1 MNDKPQILVIDD
13 ELGIR
18 EGCRRVLAAQGF
30 VVDTAETG
38 LEGLRKLQAA
48 AYDLVLIDVMMP
60 GVSGL
65 DLLPPIHQHDPEI
78 VCIIITG
85 YGTVDL
91 AVKAI
96 KQGAYDFINKP
107 FTADDLLLVVNQ
119 GIERRRLSLEAR
131 RLQTIEAQAK
141 RLTEEKALIEEIDRL
156 KMAFLRQVT
165 HELRAPVAAVL
176 SYLHLILNEDVP
188 PERYKEMVGRAE
200 AMARYQLELIA
211 DLLELSKLKEFKIR
225 DQVSLVNLGE
235 VLRQVADQFVE
246 QAQEKK
252 LQFHVHVPNA
262 LPPVRAVAEQLK
274 SVWTNLISNAI
285 KYTPPGGQVTVSLR
299 QEGDQ
304 LIGQVSDTG
313 IGIPPEAQA
322 RLFTEFFRAGNAKS
336 FTPHGTGLG
345 LAIVKQI
352 LEDAGGHIWVQ
363 SAVGHGS
370 TFTFTLPV
378 ASTPEEQTSE

>member
-1 MNDKPQILVIDD
+1 MNDQPQILVIDD

-30 VVDTAETG
+30 MVDTAETG
-38 LEGLRKLQAA
+38 MEGLRKLQAA

-60 GVSGL
+60 GVNGI

-119 GIERRRLSLEAR
+119 GMERRRLSLEAR

-141 RLTEEKALIEEIDRL
+141 RLTEEKALIEEIDRV

-200 AMARYQLELIA
+200 AMARYQLDLIA
-211 DLLELSKLKEFKIR
+211 DLLELGKLKEFKIR

-235 VLRQVADQFVE
+235 ILRQVADQFVE
-246 QAQEKK
+246 QAQERK
-252 LQFHVHVPNA
+252 LQLSVHVPSA

-274 SVWTNLISNAI
+274 SVWTNVISNAI
-285 KYTPPGGQVTVSLR
+285 KYTPPGGQVAVSLR

-313 IGIPPEAQA
+313 IGIPAEAQA
-322 RLFTEFFRAGNAKS
+322 RLFSEFFRAGNAKS

-352 LEDAGGHIWVQ
+352 VEGAGGRIWVE
-363 SAVGHGS
+363 SAVGKGS

-378 ASTPEEQTSE
+378 ASTPEEQASG